1 MKTSHFP
8 EEERIAIKSYG
19 FTELG
24 LLYNPD
30 LQPASAAQSLKR
42 WINHNPQLTAA
53 LQEAGWYKGQRKFT
67 PLQTQQI
74 FRFLGEP

>member
-1 MKTSHFP
+1 MKTTDFP
-8 EEERIAIKSYG
+8 EETRFPVKSYG

-30 LQPASAAQSLKR
+30 LQPSSAAQSLKR
-42 WINHNPQLTAA
+42 WINHHPQLTAA
-53 LQEAGWYKGQRKFT
+53 LQEAGWCKGQRKFT
-67 PLQTQQI
+67 PLQTRQI

>member
-1 MKTSHFP
+1 MSRSNYPK
-8 EEERIAIKSYG
+8 EEKVPVKSYG

-30 LQPASAAQSLKR
+30 LQPASAAQSLRR
-42 WINHNPQLTAA
+42 WIRHNPQLTTA
-53 LQEAGWYKGQRKFT
+53 LTEAGWQKGQRKFT
-67 PLQTQQI
+67 PLQTRVI